1 MLILLPPS
9 EGKATEGSGPP
20 LGELSFPK
28 LGRARGRVLT
38 ALIRASKRR
47 DAPQVL
53 GLTPGLA
60 GEAAKNTVLRT
71 APTLPAAELYT
82 GVLYDNLALNT
93 LDDAARARAEESV
106 LIFSG
111 LWGVL
116 RVTDRVPPYRLSM
129 GVSLPPLGGLAAY
142 WRPHL
147 AKELDRVPGLV
158 VDLRSSTYAGAW
170 QPGDRS
176 VSVRV
181 FRDGKVVSHMAKATR
196 GEIARVLFQQ
206 EEAPSTPGEL
216 AKALDNLG
224 YQVELIEPVRVAR
237 PWILDVHLTDAHP
250 TDAR

>member
-9 EGKATEGSGPP
+9 EGKAAEGSGPP

-28 LGRARGRVLT
+28 LDRARKRVVT

-47 DAPQVL
+47 DAAQVL

-60 GEAAKNTVLRT
+60 GEAAKNTALKT
-71 APTLPAAELYT
+71 APTLPAADLYT
-82 GVLYDNLALNT
+82 GVLYDNLGLNT

-116 RVTDRVPPYRLSM
+116 RVSDRVPPYRLSM

-142 WRPHL
+142 WRTHL
-147 AKELDRVPGLV
+147 AKELDRMPGLV
-158 VDLRSSTYAGAW
+158 VDLRSATYAGAW

-196 GEIARVLFQQ
+196 GEIARVLLQQ
-206 EEAPSTPGEL
+206 EEAPGTPGEL
-216 AKALDNLG
+216 AKTLDNLG
-224 YQVELIEPVRVAR
+224 WTVDLAEPAR
-237 PWILDVHLTDAHP
+237 PNRPWLLDVHVTDPA
-250 TDAR
+250 